1 MSPSKSSASSAIA
14 KQFPVLT
21 LTEREKDLITR
32 AFICGILKG
41 EKRKKE
47 KRKAYYR
54 KGMIREQSNEI
65 DNPPASERLQSDY
78 F

>member
-1 MSPSKSSASSAIA
+1 MSPFDTSASSAIT

-41 EKRKKE
+41 EKRKK
-47 KRKAYYR
+47 RKA
-54 KGMIREQSNEI
+54 
-65 DNPPASERLQSDY
+65 
-78 F
+78 

>member
-1 MSPSKSSASSAIA
+1 MSPSDTSTSSAIT

-47 KRKAYYR
+47 KRKA
-54 KGMIREQSNEI
+54 
-65 DNPPASERLQSDY
+65 
-78 F
+78 